1 METPDQTIERAAYFD
16 GLRGYA
22 ALQVVFLHYVSALAL
37 AIGGIAPLVPHPAW
51 EDNFIHRPWFFLCDG
66 YVAVSLFFLISGV
79 VLTGSFEASAAPAWR
94 LVLRRLI
101 RLGVPM
107 VACVL
112 LAALWF
118 AWLPRAH
125 VQAAGLFGPNAWLDG
140 LGPKRV
146 TLGTVCKELVAGGM
160 LLGDQGETLLPPP
173 LPRWFGLAPAAQNF
187 NPPLWTLHLEFY
199 GSLLVLLMVRL
210 RVWLSARWFKA
221 IYGAL
226 LILLSMHP
234 LGLFLIGFGVARLV
248 RRPGWA
254 RCCGKPWMRRLA
266 WLALIM
272 GICASSHGL
281 PAGWGREFERISNV
295 FRFPM
300 RLDAFHAYG
309 QYGGILIFFA
319 VLVLPGLRAWL
330 GGKLGRVLGRYSF
343 SLYLV
348 HFPVL
353 FTVTSALLVATRDMA
368 GGVVVSVAAG
378 LALTGVLTFGFERW
392 VDAPATRLSRVVT
405 GRRKNLTGRGE
416 LN

>member
-1 METPDQTIERAAYFD
+1 MEAPHETIQRAAYFD

-22 ALQVVFLHYVSALAL
+22 AVQVVFLHYVSALAL

-107 VACVL
+107 VVCVL

-118 AWLPRAH
+118 AVWPRAH
-125 VQAAGLFGPNAWLDG
+125 VQAAALFGPNTWLAG

-146 TLGTVCKELVAGGM
+146 TLATVCKEFLAGGM
-160 LLGDQGETLLPPP
+160 LLGHQGETLLPPP
-173 LPRWFGLAPAAQNF
+173 LPRLLGLVPAEQNF

-210 RVWLSARWFKA
+210 QAKLPARWFKTM
-221 IYGAL
+221 YVTL

-248 RRPGWA
+248 RRPGWERYCA
-254 RCCGKPWMRRLA
+254 TRWMRALA
-266 WLALIM
+266 WLALIV

-281 PAGWGREFERISNV
+281 PAGWGREFERISNI

-330 GGKLGRVLGRYSF
+330 GGPLGQVLGRYSF

-353 FTVTSALLVATRDMA
+353 FTVTSALLVATRHMM
-368 GGVVVSVAAG
+368 GGVALSVAVG
-378 LALTGVLTFGFERW
+378 LVLTAVLTFGFERW
-392 VDAPATRLSRVVT
+392 VDAPATRLSRVLT
-405 GRRKNLTGRGE
+405 RRSKRLTRHGE
-416 LN
+416 PN